1 MGIHHSD
8 SPIPA
13 FIYMDHMRSLK
24 VYKNST
30 FLKMAEEVP
39 RILEEVVQGIDYL
52 HSKKLVHME
61 LNSNTITVWCYFA
74 NFTRYWLPIISCYDF
89 NTLRI

>member
-1 MGIHHSD
+1 M
-8 SPIPA
+8 
-13 FIYMDHMRSLK
+13 
-24 VYKNST
+24 YKNST

-61 LNSNTITVWCYFA
+61 LNSNTITVWCYIYCVNITLDF
-74 NFTRYWLPIISCYDF
+74 FYVYYVVLLRYWHYEILNSC
-89 NTLRI
+89 

>member
-1 MGIHHSD
+1 MAKFLGIHHSD
-8 SPIPA
+8 AVIPA

-30 FLKMAEEVP
+30 FLKLQDEIP
-39 RILEEVVQGIDYL
+39 RILEEVVEGIEYL

-61 LNSNTITVWCYFA
+61 LNTNTITVRQSYNVHHAKF
-74 NFTRYWLPIISCYDF
+74 RSV
-89 NTLRI
+89 

>member
-1 MGIHHSD
+1 M
-8 SPIPA
+8 
-13 FIYMDHMRSLK
+13 
-24 VYKNST
+24 YKNST

-61 LNSNTITVWCYFA
+61 LNSNTITVLCYFA
-74 NFTRYWLPIISCYDF
+74 NFTRY
-89 NTLRI
+89 